1 MYFQVI
7 RLSKPIP
14 FFGRFVENVTVSTAG
29 GILMGDPEDP
39 IPVPSYIAAFFTNKN
54 VGDGDSFR
62 VKTNEKDDWFV
73 VEWTKFFLKAK
84 LTAQALVNTQGEV
97 ILSYKD
103 SMAALSTSF
112 QAGDQ
117 ILIGAADSFAVAKN
131 ESFEIYSYG
140 SVDIPTNQVS
150 SDKSIVS
157 LRFMSDP
164 DIVRCQ
170 FGQVEKWVKYIVSVN
185 VALLSWKKN

>member
-1 MYFQVI
+1 MGKRKR
-7 RLSKPIP
+7 RLV
-14 FFGRFVENVTVSTAG
+14 RR
-29 GILMGDPEDP
+29 
-39 IPVPSYIAAFFTNKN
+39 
-54 VGDGDSFR
+54 R
-62 VKTNEKDDWFV
+62 VDKVLPQSE
-73 VEWTKFFLKAK
+73 A
-84 LTAQALVNTQGEV
+84 QGEV

-157 LRFMSDP
+157 LRFKSDP

-170 FGQVEKWVKYIVSVN
+170 FGQVEKSDQT
-185 VALLSWKKN
+185 